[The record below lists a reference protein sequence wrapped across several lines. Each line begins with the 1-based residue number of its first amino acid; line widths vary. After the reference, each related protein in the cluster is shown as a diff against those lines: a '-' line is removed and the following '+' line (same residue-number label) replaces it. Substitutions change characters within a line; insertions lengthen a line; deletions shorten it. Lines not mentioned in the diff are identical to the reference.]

1 MVVAQAVLE
10 AAEETKNPVDYYA
23 GITALC
29 VVILFAKFSTHGAR
43 RSKLSQGPEWGS
55 NKTVRGR
62 FGEWSGGLASSASGA
77 QSDAG
82 VFRRIWRGFRKHL
95 WSGLHI
101 LCIFSAWFAIAVS
114 LFVLG
119 WGDVSQSYESDVRG
133 FVAVLAGLASII
145 LAIDVVEQG

>member
-1 MVVAQAVLE
+1 MVVAQAVLGV
-10 AAEETKNPVDYYA
+10 AEETKNPVDYYA

-43 RSKLSQGPEWGS
+43 RSKLSQGPEWGTY
-55 NKTVRGR
+55 KTVRGR
-62 FGEWSGGLASSASGA
+62 FGEWSGGRASSASGA

-82 VFRRIWRGFRKHL
+82 RFRKIWRSFQRNL

-101 LCIFSAWFAIAVS
+101 LCILSAWFAIAVS

-119 WGDVSQSYESDVRG
+119 WGDVSQSYESCVRR
-133 FVAVLAGLASII
+133 FVAVLAGMASII
-145 LAIDVVEQG
+145 LALDVFNQR